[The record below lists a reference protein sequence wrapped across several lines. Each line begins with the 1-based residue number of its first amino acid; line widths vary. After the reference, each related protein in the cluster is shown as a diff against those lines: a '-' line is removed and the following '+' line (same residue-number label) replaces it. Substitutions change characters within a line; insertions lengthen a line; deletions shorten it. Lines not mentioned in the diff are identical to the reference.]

1 MASIVIRWA
10 AASDADVNTDYKVYS
25 DYAQSGTFA
34 LVVTQ
39 NSTLN
44 AGKYPPVTSTLA
56 GSTSA
61 TETTIVLASG
71 TDFNTSDYVS
81 VDGEIIKLGTKSTA
95 TFSGSTRGVGSSVAI
110 AHNTGATVTVL
121 HETYT
126 YTLPP
131 LLSRTTRYVTRIHV
145 SRIQPNITGSIESSP
160 VEIISVSPPEPTT
173 SNLITVWGIIEDI
186 QGNPR
191 ANIDLELELQATYEW
206 GQDTGETVRRE
217 VETTK
222 TDSDG
227 FFYFFV
233 RKPSL
238 RQHTSGTKLTV
249 DANSTYE
256 TVWTLTLTDAMTTI
270 NYLECGTVS

>member
-10 AASDADVNTDYKVYS
+10 AASDATINTDYKIYS
-25 DYAQSGTFA
+25 DYVQSGTFA
-34 LVVTQ
+34 LVATQ
-39 NSTLN
+39 NSTQN
-44 AGKYPPVTSTLA
+44 AGAYPPVTSTLSGTITA
-56 GSTSA
+56 S
-61 TETTIVLASG
+61 ETTIILASG
-71 TDFNTSDYVS
+71 TNFNTGDYVS
-81 VDGEIIKLGTKSTA
+81 IDGEIIQLGTKATSTF
-95 TFSGSTRGVGSSVAI
+95 TGSTRGVGSSVSI
-110 AHNTGATVTVL
+110 AHNSGAAVTVL
-121 HETYT
+121 HEFYT
-126 YTLPP
+126 YTLPS
-131 LLSRTTRYVTRIHV
+131 LLSRTPRYITRIHV
-145 SRIQPNITGSIESSP
+145 SRIQPDVAGSIESSP
-160 VEIISVSPPEPTT
+160 VEIISVAPPEPTT
-173 SNLITVWGIIEDI
+173 SNLITVYGIIEDI

-191 ANIDLELELQATYEW
+191 ANINIELELQATYEW
-206 GQDTGETVRRE
+206 SQDTGETIRRE

>member
-1 MASIVIRWA
+1 M
-10 AASDADVNTDYKVYS
+10 
-25 DYAQSGTFA
+25 
-34 LVVTQ
+34 
-39 NSTLN
+39 
-44 AGKYPPVTSTLA
+44 
-56 GSTSA
+56 
-61 TETTIVLASG
+61 
-71 TDFNTSDYVS
+71 
-81 VDGEIIKLGTKSTA
+81 
-95 TFSGSTRGVGSSVAI
+95 
-110 AHNTGATVTVL
+110 
-121 HETYT
+121 
-126 YTLPP
+126 
-131 LLSRTTRYVTRIHV
+131 
-145 SRIQPNITGSIESSP
+145 
-160 VEIISVSPPEPTT
+160 
-173 SNLITVWGIIEDI
+173 
-186 QGNPR
+186 
-191 ANIDLELELQATYEW
+191 ELQATYEW